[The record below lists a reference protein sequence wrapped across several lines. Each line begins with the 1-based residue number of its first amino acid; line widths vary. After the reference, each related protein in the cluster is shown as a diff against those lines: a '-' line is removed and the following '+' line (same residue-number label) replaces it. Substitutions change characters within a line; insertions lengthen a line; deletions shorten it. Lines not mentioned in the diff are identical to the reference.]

1 MSRPA
6 SHGDHDEL
14 FAQLVVEVIVTDLSR
29 SLAFYQALG
38 FTLSRDAGDFA
49 SLRLD
54 DRLLFLAVEPA
65 HVRAARSSANLRVM
79 VKDVD
84 AAWHKA
90 LAAGATPI
98 RPIADLGY
106 GLRDFI
112 VADPDGFELRFAQP
126 VDGTSHG

>member
-1 MSRPA
+1 VTRPA
-6 SHGDHDEL
+6 AHGDHDEL
-14 FAQLVVEVIVTDLSR
+14 FAQLVIEVIVTDLPR

-38 FTLSRDAGDFA
+38 FTLLRNAGDFA

-54 DRLLFLAVEPA
+54 DRLIFLAAEPD
-65 HVRAARSSANLRVM
+65 HVRPARSSANLRVI
-79 VKDVD
+79 VKDVE
-84 AAWHKA
+84 AAWRRA
-90 LAAGATPI
+90 LAAGATVV

-126 VDGTSHG
+126 VDGGSLG